1 MNVSIIG
8 TGYVGLSTGVCLAEI
23 GHQVACI
30 DVNREKIALLRRGI
44 SPIYEPGMDELLKKH
59 LAAKRIFFTTSH
71 EEGLKDAE
79 IIIIAVGTPQ
89 KEDGSADLTYVEAA
103 VHDIAKN
110 LKRDAIVAVKSTV
123 PVGTNDRVRDMLQKW
138 LPEHVKVDVVSNP
151 EFLRQGSA
159 IKDTLEADRIVI
171 GADNEAAALKVK
183 EMYAPL
189 NVPVLI
195 TSNRTAEMI
204 KYASNSFL
212 ATKISF
218 INEIANLCEAAG
230 ADVSDVAKG
239 MGYDK
244 RIGPHFLNPGIGY
257 GGSCFPKDV
266 KALIHTAKEFGREL
280 RILKETVTVNE
291 MQRIVLV
298 DKVLSRFGTVAGK
311 RFAMLGLAF
320 KPETDDL
327 REAPSIPISFELAEM
342 GAEVVAY
349 DPVATANA
357 KKVIGDRI
365 KYANSLLEAVQ
376 DVDALLIVTD
386 WNEFKEMDL
395 QKIGRMTEKLIIF
408 DGRNCIDEHKIAAL
422 PAVEYYPIGRP
433 AIIKGQA

>member
-1 MNVSIIG
+1 MNVSVIG
-8 TGYVGLSTGVCLAEI
+8 TGYVGLSTGVCLAKI
-23 GHQVACI
+23 VHQVACI

-89 KEDGSADLTYVEAA
+89 KEDGSADLSYVEAA

-123 PVGTNDRVRDMLQKW
+123 PVGTNDRVREMLQKW
-138 LPEHVKVDVVSNP
+138 LPENVKVDVVSNP

-189 NVPVLI
+189 KVPVLI

-230 ADVSDVAKG
+230 ADVLDVAKG

-280 RILKETVTVNE
+280 KILKETVAVNE
-291 MQRIVLV
+291 TQRTVLV
-298 DKVLSRFGTVAGK
+298 DKVLARFGKVEGM

-320 KPETDDL
+320 KPETDDM
-327 REAPSIPISFELAEM
+327 REAPSIPISRRLTEL
-342 GAEVVAY
+342 GAKVVAY
-349 DPVATANA
+349 DPVARENG
-357 KKVIGDRI
+357 KKVIGDKI
-365 KYANSLLEAVQ
+365 EYANSLSEAVQ
-376 DVDALLIVTD
+376 DADALLIVTE
-386 WNEFKEMDL
+386 WKEIKNLDL
-395 QKIGRMTEKLIIF
+395 EMLAGREKPLIIF
-408 DGRNCIDEHKIAAL
+408 DGRNCLDDQKIAAL
-422 PAVEYYPIGRP
+422 SEVEYYPVGRP
-433 AIIKGQA
+433 AVIKRK